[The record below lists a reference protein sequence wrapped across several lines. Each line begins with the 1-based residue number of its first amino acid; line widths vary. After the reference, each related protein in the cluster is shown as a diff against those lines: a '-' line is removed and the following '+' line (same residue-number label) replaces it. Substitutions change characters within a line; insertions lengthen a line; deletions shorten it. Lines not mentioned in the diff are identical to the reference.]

1 MFDFHEKRKLRSLF
15 YSKPVSVILFA
26 FAILLSFS
34 AYNRYSVAG
43 DMKEKL
49 EAKRAELQ
57 KLEERAQSLE
67 TKVEYLEN
75 ERGVEEEIRNRF
87 DVAKEGE
94 QVVILIDPKK
104 EGETEASKT
113 AAGNSG
119 MQQDGEIEQSF
130 WDFFKFW

>member
-15 YSKPVSVILFA
+15 YSKPVSVILFVL
-26 FAILLSFS
+26 AILLSFS
-34 AYNRYSVAG
+34 AYNRYTVAG
-43 DMKEKL
+43 DMKDKL

-57 KLEERAQSLE
+57 KLEDRAQSLE

-94 QVVILIDPKK
+94 QVVILIDPEKK
-104 EGETEASKT
+104 EESEASKT
-113 AAGNSG
+113 AAGNAGVQSEE
-119 MQQDGEIEQSF
+119 DGERSF